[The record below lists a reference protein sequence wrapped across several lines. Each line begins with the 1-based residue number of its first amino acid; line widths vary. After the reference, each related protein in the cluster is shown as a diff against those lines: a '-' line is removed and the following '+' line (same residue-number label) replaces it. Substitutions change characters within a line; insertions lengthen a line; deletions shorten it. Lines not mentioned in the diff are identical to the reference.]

1 MKVVILVDSL
11 KVCCSL
17 QAMTGEITLRGVV
30 LPVGGI
36 KEKVLAAQ
44 RLGMK
49 QVVLPERCRK
59 DVLHDVRPPS
69 PPRPRPP
76 CCDAEVCRSVECA
89 RERERERERDS
100 ERERGEATPRHPASG
115 ALCPDTAL

>member
-1 MKVVILVDSL
+1 
-11 KVCCSL
+11 
-17 QAMTGEITLRGVV
+17 MTGEITLRGVV

-69 PPRPRPP
+69 PRALASP
-76 CCDAEVCRSVECA
+76 A
-89 RERERERERDS
+89 
-100 ERERGEATPRHPASG
+100 ATPRFAGAWSAPEGEREGEERRRPATRLPARSV
-115 ALCPDTAL
+115 PVQRYNRSSP